1 MLMNTTCS
9 DKPFSILLLTKTSL
23 FTTTAQLQETWQYAV
38 RYVRHTSLIS
48 SRRLSSH
55 GGSSIGGAE
64 SDISS
69 NRSSSDSSTISC
81 VMSTEGSFPWT
92 WHIFSQISSQP
103 AFSWKL
109 SAKSKLSPSDQ
120 TMSVSY
126 KKKKKDTNVVNT
138 ISVCIKVADFLYKQG
153 QRNWILHQLDF
164 T

>member
-1 MLMNTTCS
+1 MNINCS
-9 DKPFSILLLTKTSL
+9 EQSLHVLLLHKTM
-23 FTTTAQLQETWQYAV
+23 TLQNWRETWQNLEKHFISV
-38 RYVRHTSLIS
+38 KPTSLIS

-69 NRSSSDSSTISC
+69 KRSSSDSSTMSC

-120 TMSVSY
+120 TISVSY
-126 KKKKKDTNVVNT
+126 KKKKYEHCNQK
-138 ISVCIKVADFLYKQG
+138 KQFLHTLQYTDDSLWNYSM
-153 QRNWILHQLDF
+153 RI
-164 T
+164 